1 MKDNH
6 ICGKNQVAL
15 YEIEKRKA
23 ELPKEELLFDL
34 ADFFKNFADGTRIK
48 ILFAI
53 DKEPLCVCEIAA
65 TLSMTDSAV
74 SHQLKTLKSSNL
86 IKSERRGKNI
96 YYSLADEHVKDIIE
110 KALEHIEEK

>member
-1 MKDNH
+1 MKESH
-6 ICGKNQVAL
+6 ICGKN
-15 YEIEKRKA
+15 EISADITEKRKA
-23 ELPKEELLFDL
+23 DMPKEELLFDL

-65 TLSMTDSAV
+65 VLNMTDSAV

-86 IKSERRGKNI
+86 IRAVRRGKNI
-96 YYSLADEHVKDIIE
+96 YYSPADDHVKDIIE